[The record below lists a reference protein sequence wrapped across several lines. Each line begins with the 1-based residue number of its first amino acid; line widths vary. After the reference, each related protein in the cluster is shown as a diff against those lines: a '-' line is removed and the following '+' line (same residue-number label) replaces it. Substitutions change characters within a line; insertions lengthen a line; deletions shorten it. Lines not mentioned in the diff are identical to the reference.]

1 LTHISIRRFRGRRS
15 SDVACIYGSIVR
27 LSNLNNV
34 RRVAKNALALS
45 FTSTARI
52 LLGVALQVYLAR
64 ALGAAGLG
72 KYAIILA
79 FINIFQIVSELG
91 LPALVIREAARRRQ
105 EASAFLYA
113 TALAQLA
120 GAGAA
125 WALLALSAV
134 ALRYPADT
142 TRLILLSGAA
152 LVPYAWSSACETLF
166 QAQERMEFI
175 PLVELLGNGCQL
187 GLAVWLI
194 SAGYGVNA
202 LPAIIVIP
210 QVVVAFFS
218 LGVAGALG
226 WLTPARLD
234 LAFSW
239 RLVRAAPDFFL
250 LALSVVIFSRL
261 DILVVSKLLGEQATG
276 IYNAAYQVVRVVNLG
291 AASYS
296 DAIYP
301 AFSRLYRE
309 APERFAAIGRRAL
322 QYGLM
327 AVLPIATGT
336 TILAAPL
343 IAAIFRRA
351 QYAEAVPILQ
361 ILSWLCVPF
370 LVSAILSRLLLAGN
384 QQRISLQIS
393 LIKLAAAGFYLL
405 LMTPL
410 WGLKGAALASVAG
423 TFTGALLN
431 WLFVTRRLAALG
443 VRDLAAKPV
452 LAAFGMGAIV
462 FFLPDRLE
470 LGFSVALG
478 AIIYGVLLLLMRAFT
493 GEDWLLLQQ
502 LTFSRVGPSRQP
514 NHLTGP
520 QQGMSDGGRP

>member
-1 LTHISIRRFRGRRS
+1 M
-15 SDVACIYGSIVR
+15 
-27 LSNLNNV
+27 

-52 LLGVALQVYLAR
+52 LLGVVLQVYIAR

-113 TALAQLA
+113 TICAQLI
-120 GAGAA
+120 GAGIA
-125 WALLALSAV
+125 WALLVLSAV

-152 LVPYAWSSACETLF
+152 LVPYAFSSACETLF

-175 PLVELLGNGCQL
+175 PLVELVGNGCQL

-194 SAGYGVNA
+194 SGGYGVNA
-202 LPAIIVIP
+202 LPLIVVLP
-210 QVVVAFFS
+210 QMVVAFCS
-218 LGVAGALG
+218 LGIAGALG
-226 WLTPARLD
+226 WLTPARVD
-234 LAFSW
+234 LSFSW

-250 LALSVVIFSRL
+250 LALSVVVFSRL
-261 DILVVSKLLGEQATG
+261 DVLVVSKLLSEQAVG

-301 AFSRLYRE
+301 AFSRLYRD
-309 APERFAAIGRRAL
+309 APERFAAVGRKAL
-322 QYGLM
+322 QYGLI
-327 AVLPIATGT
+327 AVLPLATGAT
-336 TILAAPL
+336 VLAAPL

-351 QYAEAVPILQ
+351 QYAEAAPVLQ

-370 LVSAILSRLLLAGN
+370 LVSAVLSRLLLAGN
-384 QQRISLQIS
+384 QQRISLQVS
-393 LIKLAAAGFYLL
+393 LIKLAAAGCYLL

-410 WGLKGAALASVAG
+410 WGLRGAAFASVLG

-431 WLFVTRRLAALG
+431 WHFVTRRLAILG
-443 VRDLAAKPV
+443 MRDLTAKPV
-452 LAAFGMGAIV
+452 LAAFGMGAII
-462 FFLPDRLE
+462 FLLPDGLE

-478 AIIYGVLLLLMRAFT
+478 AVIYVALLLLLRAFT

-502 LTFSRVGPSRQP
+502 LAFQRVGS
-514 NHLTGP
+514 P
-520 QQGMSDGGRP
+520 QAVDSPAGARSGIGNGGGA